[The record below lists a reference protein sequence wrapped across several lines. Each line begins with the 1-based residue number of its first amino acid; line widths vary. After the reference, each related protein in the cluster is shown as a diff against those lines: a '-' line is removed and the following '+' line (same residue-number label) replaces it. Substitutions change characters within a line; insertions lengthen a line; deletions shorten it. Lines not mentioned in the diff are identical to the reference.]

1 MGIKATVD
9 GTNYNDIDMITV
21 GQKNIV
27 LTETVS
33 TSEKEAMYER
43 ILTQSN
49 NNLGDIVID
58 FELPCISLT
67 CRTVENISFPN
78 ATVLSG
84 NFDYLSANNFLA
96 PNAAETLYFTP
107 STGQKGNMFTM
118 KNANIKGVVDLSG
131 LLFKVVQGNQT
142 FYGSTINTLKIG
154 AMNTHNDF
162 LGKCTITN
170 LVWNISSSIV
180 INNAIAGLKG
190 AKSITNLYI
199 PDEFKTTI
207 SDSNI
212 STIKNIYSISDWS
225 DK

>member
-27 LTETVS
+27 LIETVS

-43 ILTQSN
+43 ILTQNN

-131 LLFKVVQGNQT
+131 LIFKVVQGNQT